1 MGWLMIGFTIWCF
14 PEIGIPPKS
23 PILTGFSIINHLFWS
38 PPIYGNLHIT
48 PIYDTLV
55 QVLLSYPTDI
65 RTQTIS
71 SEDETKA
78 VAMLL
83 RTCYDVPYCS
93 PSLDISLGILH
104 QEQSISINLGWF
116 IIFLSFFAYFQK
128 KAWLRGDSDQTHPL
142 CSKQTHSLCG
152 AMATLTEL
160 TVRQVGQVAPPLKQR
175 LVDSTQRTMGHFFR
189 WVFIKVPQVFGTAFC
204 LLSLWYHF
212 NPITV
217 IYYITIRA
225 LTHPHMS
232 PLMGQGIELRS
243 PNFVLPIAILKG
255 DHVKSHQVQNSVGRC
270 LLGVIVATDFVDA
283 HT

>member
-1 MGWLMIGFTIWCF
+1 MWCNGDAYRTDGQTGWPGCSSAEAETRRFHTAYHGAFFSMGI
-14 PEIGIPPKS
+14 
-23 PILTGFSIINHLFWS
+23 
-38 PPIYGNLHIT
+38 
-48 PIYDTLV
+48 
-55 QVLLSYPTDI
+55 
-65 RTQTIS
+65 
-71 SEDETKA
+71 
-78 VAMLL
+78 
-83 RTCYDVPYCS
+83 
-93 PSLDISLGILH
+93 H
-104 QEQSISINLGWF
+104 QG
-116 IIFLSFFAYFQK
+116 
-128 KAWLRGDSDQTHPL
+128 
-142 CSKQTHSLCG
+142 
-152 AMATLTEL
+152 
-160 TVRQVGQVAPPLKQR
+160 
-175 LVDSTQRTMGHFFR
+175 
-189 WVFIKVPQVFGTAFC
+189 PQVFGTAFC